1 MFVASINQSFIIGCG
16 QKLVGGGM
24 IGFIVNGY
32 DAVPGAWPWQ
42 AAIEIQIGIF
52 RKHICGG
59 VLISENFVLTATHC
73 VT

>member
-1 MFVASINQSFIIGCG
+1 
-16 QKLVGGGM
+16 M

-42 AAIEIQIGIF
+42 AAIELQVGNF

-73 VT
+73 VS